1 MLRLGYTQAQV
12 VQLFYHLHF
21 TLKILYVRF
30 LFLLVHLTPVLVEIF
45 FFKSYFLFMV
55 AVTRPKFSLDYIYF
69 VVNKL
74 KILRFC
80 LLCFY

>member
-1 MLRLGYTQAQV
+1 MLGSSFFWFISLQCWWK
-12 VQLFYHLHF
+12 F
-21 TLKILYVRF
+21 
-30 LFLLVHLTPVLVEIF
+30 F